1 MEKEAIMNKNPVQF
15 QHGESLFSFIKR
27 FGSDDQ
33 CRQALFKTR
42 WPEGFRCP
50 ECGAEEY
57 CFLSERQ
64 LYQCNRCHHQT
75 SVIAGTLFE
84 ATKLPLKSW
93 FLGMY
98 LIAQNKDGISSL
110 NLARQLGTS
119 QNSAWLMK
127 HKLMQAMLE
136 AENRQPLDGRIEV
149 DDAYWGG
156 ERRGGKRGRGAPA
169 KYPFIAAAQTT
180 DEGRPIRMKC
190 SAVNGFRK
198 QTVTQWAEKLL
209 TGGSHVISD
218 GLGGF
223 RGIDDAGIEHSA
235 IITGGG
241 AASMEILALQ
251 WVNIIL
257 GNLKNSIHGTYHSI
271 QGKHL
276 PRYLAEFNYRF
287 NHRFALNRIVDR
299 LLLDVART
307 PPMPQRLVKLA
318 EVAW

>member
-1 MEKEAIMNKNPVQF
+1 MKKNMVQF

-27 FGSDDQ
+27 FGSDQ
-33 CRQALFKTR
+33 LCNQALFGIR
-42 WPEGFRCP
+42 WPDGFRCP
-50 ECGAEEY
+50 ECGADEY
-57 CFLSERQ
+57 CFLSERR

-84 ATKLPLKSW
+84 ATKLPLKIW

-98 LIAQNKDGISSL
+98 LITQSKDGISSL

-136 AENRQPLDGRIEV
+136 KENCQPLDGRVEI

-156 ERRGGKRGRGAPA
+156 VRRGGKRGRGAPA
-169 KYPFIAAAQTT
+169 KHPFIAAVETN
-180 DEGRPIRMKC
+180 EERHPIHMKC
-190 SAVNGFRK
+190 SVVNGFRK
-198 QTVTQWAEKLL
+198 QTVARWADKLL
-209 TGGSHVISD
+209 TGESHVFSD
-218 GLGGF
+218 GLNAF
-223 RGIDDAGIEHSA
+223 NGIDDAGIAHTA
-235 IITGGG
+235 IVTGGG

-271 QGKHL
+271 RGKHL
-276 PRYLAEFNYRF
+276 PRYLAGFNYRF
-287 NHRFALNRIVDR
+287 NRRFELDRIVDR
-299 LLLDVART
+299 LLQDVVRT
-307 PPMPQRLVKLA
+307 PPMPERLVKLA